1 MNRRMLIV
9 LTLAAGLTLLVLI
22 PAGVAGAA
30 AHQPQAGSGH
40 TTAAARGTEAGT
52 GSVSQGQ
59 YPSWEGR
66 FYSVSATSADEV
78 WAAGLSAAGGQVAH
92 WNGSSWADD
101 DFVNGY
107 QNVDAQ
113 SPENVW
119 AVGGTSWFYPTQTLA
134 RHWNGKT
141 WTHVYTPTPDGSA
154 WFNGVAATS
163 ATNAWAVGYIG
174 GGPGEQGNSTPIIE
188 RWNGKAWKLQY
199 FRLPTNPGQFSAVAA
214 TGRDNAWAVG
224 STGVEG
230 PNGALIEHWNGHWWR
245 RIPANTPDG
254 FGNLQGVTA
263 ISPNDVWAVG
273 YTDSG
278 PTYQSL
284 TLHWNG
290 KRWSVVPSP
299 NPTGQT
305 NLWAVSA
312 SSPTNVWAVGF
323 TNPNSCGNGVS
334 MCGTAAFRW
343 NGKRW
348 QVTSTVNPPDVYLDA
363 LLGVVAISPDDV
375 WAVGTTD
382 WSTTIIEHW
391 NGQTWQD

>member
-1 MNRRMLIV
+1 MNRRKLTV
-9 LTLAAGLTLLVLI
+9 LTAAAGLTALALA
-22 PAGVAGAA
+22 PAGAA
-30 AHQPQAGSGH
+30 SAASAAGQRPQAGSGSP
-40 TTAAARGTEAGT
+40 ASAGT
-52 GSVSQGQ
+52 GTVTQGL
-59 YPSWEGR
+59 YPSWAGR
-66 FYSVSATSADEV
+66 FYSVSATSAGNV
-78 WAAGLSAAGGQVAH
+78 WAVGLSAAGGQIAH
-92 WNGSSWADD
+92 WNGSSWSDE

-113 SPENVW
+113 APKNVW

-141 WTHVYTPTPDGSA
+141 WTQVPTPTPGGSA
-154 WFNGVAATS
+154 WFNAVAATS

-174 GGPGEQGNSTPIIE
+174 GGPGDSGVSTPIIE
-188 RWNGKAWKLQY
+188 RWNGKVWKQQS
-199 FRLPTNPGQFSAVAA
+199 FRLPTNPGQFMAVSA

-230 PNGALIEHWNGHWWR
+230 PNGALIEHWNGRVWR
-245 RIPANTPDG
+245 RIPANTPYG

-263 ISPNDVWAVG
+263 ISPDNVWAVG
-273 YTDSG
+273 YTNSS
-278 PTYQSL
+278 PVYLSL

-305 NLWAVSA
+305 DLWAVSG
-312 SSPTNVWAVGF
+312 SSPANVWAVGY
-323 TNPNSCGNGVS
+323 TNPNACENGGPQ
-334 MCGTAAFRW
+334 CGTAAFHW

-348 QVTSTVNPPDVYLDA
+348 VVTNTINPPSGYLDA
-363 LLGVVAISPDDV
+363 LTGVVAISPYDV

-382 WSTTIIEHW
+382 WSSTIIEHW
-391 NGQTWQD
+391 NGKAWHD